1 MDKVKLKRKIE
12 DFAANCVMAAVML
25 TVALNYA
32 MIIWSGK
39 GMIWLLVC
47 DIICFAGDTFLAIS
61 DWKEIKKM
69 LEDDTNA

>member
-12 DFAANCVMAAVML
+12 NFATNCAMAAAML
-25 TVALNYA
+25 TLALNYA
-32 MIIWSGK
+32 IFIWSGE

-47 DIICFAGDTFLAIS
+47 DIICFAGDTFFAIS

>member
-1 MDKVKLKRKIE
+1 MDDIKLKIKIKS
-12 DFAANCVMAAVML
+12 FATNCVMAAVML
-25 TVALNYA
+25 TLGLNYA

-47 DIICFAGDTFLAIS
+47 GIICFAGDTFFAIN

>member
-1 MDKVKLKRKIE
+1 MDKIKLKRKIE
-12 DFAANCVMAAVML
+12 NFATNCVIAAVML
-25 TVALNYA
+25 TLALNYA

-47 DIICFAGDTFLAIS
+47 DIICFAGDTSFAIS

>member
-1 MDKVKLKRKIE
+1 MDKIKLKRKIE
-12 DFAANCVMAAVML
+12 NFATNCVMAAVML
-25 TVALNYA
+25 TLALN
-32 MIIWSGK
+32 IWSDK

-47 DIICFAGDTFLAIS
+47 DIICFAGDTFFAIS